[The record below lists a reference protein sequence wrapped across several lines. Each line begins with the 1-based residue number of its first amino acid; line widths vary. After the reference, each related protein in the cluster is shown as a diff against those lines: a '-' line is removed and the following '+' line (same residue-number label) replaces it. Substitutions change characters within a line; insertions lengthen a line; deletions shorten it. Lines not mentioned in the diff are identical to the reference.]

1 MNLLTMISRYNLKK
15 ERKKQILGKKLWWKL
30 DEQLPA
36 AYGVVEK
43 DLPRIEAFKQIL
55 PTLKKRETKA
65 LKAWLK
71 AEIYALEHNF
81 CELSTAREEEWE
93 SRLIQIY
100 KTHLEAIS

>member
-1 MNLLTMISRYNLKK
+1 MKLLTLMSGDSLKK
-15 ERKKQILGKKLWWKL
+15 ERKKQILGKKIWWKL
-30 DEQLPA
+30 DEQLPV

-71 AEIYALEHNF
+71 AEIYALEHNSF
-81 CELSTAREEEWE
+81 ESLTASEEEWE